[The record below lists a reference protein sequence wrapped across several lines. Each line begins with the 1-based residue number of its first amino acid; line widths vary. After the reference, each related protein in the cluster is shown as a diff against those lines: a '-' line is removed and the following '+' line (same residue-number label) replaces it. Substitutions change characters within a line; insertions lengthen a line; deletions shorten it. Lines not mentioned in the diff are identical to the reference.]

1 MMSFGLYHF
10 RGLRNFHI
18 QTALGSLEDVLKYL
32 VMVQVLTTI
41 QLFTHQVQMKVCF
54 ALKTVKVQTSREHWK
69 VLHDEGWGED
79 KGCGEV
85 GFKALYNT
93 SEEGAQIQE
102 ENLV

>member
-41 QLFTHQVQMKVCF
+41 QLSTHQVQMKVCF
-54 ALKTVKVQTSREHWK
+54 ALKMVKVQTSREHWK

-79 KGCGEV
+79 KGCGDGRFQGPV
-85 GFKALYNT
+85 
-93 SEEGAQIQE
+93 
-102 ENLV
+102 